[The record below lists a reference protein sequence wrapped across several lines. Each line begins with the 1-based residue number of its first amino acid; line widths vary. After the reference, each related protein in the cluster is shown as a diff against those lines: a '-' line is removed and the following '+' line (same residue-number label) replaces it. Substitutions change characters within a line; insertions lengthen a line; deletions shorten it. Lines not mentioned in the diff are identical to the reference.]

1 MTERFQ
7 TDEHALDSR
16 IESLG
21 VIANRLRRHSV
32 RMTSAAG
39 SGHPTSCLSA
49 ADLVAAVFFGVL
61 RYDVRDPDH
70 PDNDRFLLSKGH
82 AAPLLYAAWAEA
94 GAIPTDFLT
103 SLRQIDSELEGHPTP
118 RFPWVEVGTGSLGQG
133 LSVGLGMARSMKLE
147 HREGRVFVLLGD
159 GEVMEG
165 SIWEAVEL
173 APRLGVDN
181 LIAIVDVNRLGQS
194 DPTALEWDLL
204 AYARRFEAFG
214 WNPLLVEGHDI
225 GEILTALRIAEETR
239 DRPSVI
245 LARTVKGKGVSFLE
259 DASGR
264 HGKPLEGEEFERALA
279 EIPESDPVIEPTL
292 RPTHRQ
298 TSPTDGD
305 PGSARAERAPGAWS
319 LSAPDYDRGEE
330 VATRKAFGSALA
342 RIGELEPRLMV
353 LDGDVKNST
362 GTEDFLE
369 RFPDRFIEGFIAE
382 QNLVGMALG
391 LQALGQLPVVSTFAC
406 FLTRAFDQIRMG
418 GISQAKL
425 VLSGSHAGV
434 SIGEDGPSQM
444 GLEDIAMMRT
454 VPGSA
459 VLYPCDAVSAERTT
473 ELALRHE
480 GIAYLR
486 TTRPKTP
493 TIYDREEVFE
503 LGGFKVIGSSPDDR
517 LTIVGAGVTLHEAI
531 EARAEL
537 ERAGIPTRVIDLY
550 GVKPLAVDS
559 IEAQVRETDGRLL
572 TVEDHYRAG
581 GIGEALAAALA
592 PRGLRVQSL
601 AVDRLPRSGE
611 ADELMALMRIDATA
625 IIETARE
632 ML

>member
-1 MTERFQ
+1 MTESFQ
-7 TDEHALDSR
+7 TDELALASR
-16 IESLG
+16 IQLLG
-21 VIANRLRRHSV
+21 EVANRLRRHSV

-49 ADLVAAVFFGVL
+49 ADLVAAIFFDAL

-70 PDNDRFLLSKGH
+70 PDNDRFVLSKGH
-82 AAPLLYAAWAEA
+82 AAPLLYGAWAEV
-94 GAIPTDFLT
+94 GAIPTDSLT
-103 SLRQIDSELEGHPTP
+103 SLRRIDSELEGHPTP

-133 LSVGLGMARSMKLE
+133 LSVGLGMAHSMKLE
-147 HREGRVFVLLGD
+147 KRDARVFVLLGD

-165 SIWEAVEL
+165 SVWEAVEL
-173 APRLGVDN
+173 APRLGVHN
-181 LIAIVDVNRLGQS
+181 LLAIVDVNRLGQS
-194 DPTALEWDLL
+194 APTPLEWDLL

-214 WNPLLVEGHDI
+214 WNPLLVDGHDI
-225 GEILTALRIAEETR
+225 GEILTAFRMAEETR

-259 DASGR
+259 DTEGR
-264 HGKPLEGEEFERALA
+264 HGKPLKGEEFERALA
-279 EIPESDPVIEPTL
+279 EIPETDPVVEPTL
-292 RPTHRQ
+292 RPTHRRASVDRERSRADR
-298 TSPTDGD
+298 SPG
-305 PGSARAERAPGAWS
+305 EWS
-319 LSAPDYDRGEE
+319 LSAPDYDLGDE

-362 GTEDFLE
+362 GTEEFLE
-369 RFPDRFIEGFIAE
+369 RFPERFIEGYIAE

-391 LQALGQLPVVSTFAC
+391 LQALGKLPVVSTFAC

-418 GISQAKL
+418 GISQARL

-444 GLEDIAMMRT
+444 GLEDIAMMRAI
-454 VPGSA
+454 PGSA
-459 VLYPCDAVSAERTT
+459 VLYPCDAVSAERAT
-473 ELALRHE
+473 ELALHHD

-493 TIYDREEVFE
+493 TIYDCDEVFE
-503 LGGFKVIGSSPDDR
+503 LGGFKVVGSSPEDR
-517 LTIVGAGVTLHEAI
+517 LTVLAAGVTLHEAI

-537 ERAGIPTRVIDLY
+537 AREDVRIRVIDLY
-550 GVKPLAVDS
+550 CVKPLAVDA
-559 IEAQVRETDGRLL
+559 IEAQVRETGGPLL

-581 GIGEALAAALA
+581 GIGEALAAALS
-592 PRGLRVQSL
+592 PRGIRVHSL

-611 ADELMALMRIDATA
+611 AHDLMALMRIDASA
-625 IIETARE
+625 IVETVRE

>member
-1 MTERFQ
+1 MESIQ
-7 TDEHALDSR
+7 PDEPSLVSR
-16 IESLG
+16 VQSLG
-21 VIANRLRRHSV
+21 VIANRLRRHSI

-49 ADLVAAVFFGVL
+49 ADLVAAVFFGAL

-70 PDNDRFLLSKGH
+70 PDNDRFVLSKGH

-94 GAIPTDFLT
+94 GAIPTDFLA
-103 SLRQIDSELEGHPTP
+103 SLRRVDSELEGHPTP

-133 LSVGLGMARSMKLE
+133 LSVGLGMAHSMKLE
-147 HREGRVFVLLGD
+147 KREARVFVLLGD

-165 SIWEAVEL
+165 SVWEAVEL

-181 LIAIVDVNRLGQS
+181 LLAIVDVNRLGQS
-194 DPTALEWDLL
+194 DPTSLEWDLL

-225 GEILTALRIAEETR
+225 GEILTALRMAEEIR

-259 DASGR
+259 NAEGR
-264 HGKPLEGEEFERALA
+264 HGKPLKGEELERALA

-292 RPTHRQ
+292 RPTRRQ
-298 TSPTDGD
+298 GSGD
-305 PGSARAERAPGAWS
+305 REPARADRSPGPWS
-319 LSAPDYDRGEE
+319 LTPPAYDRGEE

-369 RFPDRFIEGFIAE
+369 RFPERFIEGYIAE

-391 LQALGQLPVVSTFAC
+391 LQALGKLAVVSTFAC

-425 VLSGSHAGV
+425 VLCGSHAGV

-444 GLEDIAMMRT
+444 GLEDIAMMRAI
-454 VPGSA
+454 PGSV
-459 VLYPCDAVSAERTT
+459 VLYPCDAVSAERAT
-473 ELALRHE
+473 ELALRHD

-493 TIYDREEVFE
+493 TIYDRDEVFE
-503 LGGFKVIGSSPDDR
+503 LGGFKVVGSGPEDR
-517 LTIVGAGVTLHEAI
+517 LTVVAAGVTLHEAL

-537 ERAGIPTRVIDLY
+537 ERDGIPIRVLDLY
-550 GVKPLAVDS
+550 CVKPLAVDAL
-559 IEAQVRETDGRLL
+559 EAQVRETGGRLL
-572 TVEDHYRAG
+572 SVEDHYRAG
-581 GIGEALAAALA
+581 GLGEALAAALS
-592 PRGLRVQSL
+592 PRGVRVHSL

-611 ADELMALMRIDATA
+611 AEDLMAMMRIDASA
-625 IIETARE
+625 IIETVRE